1 MASSESLS
9 PLTPHEA
16 AAAVGVGVQSIRRWC
31 EWHAAH
37 LSPGANPG
45 AGMPRRLVARDVE
58 VLKEVKDLRYQG
70 LQTEAINER
79 LAGLTFPEVE
89 NIQIIDTPGLNENN
103 VLDAPSSLQ
112 DAQQAFLTP
121 VRLLDDLEKRMD
133 AKFEALEQRTRPP
146 WWWLVAGI
154 GIGLGLALAFEL
166 AALVASRGH

>member
-1 MASSESLS
+1 M
-9 PLTPHEA
+9 
-16 AAAVGVGVQSIRRWC
+16 
-31 EWHAAH
+31 
-37 LSPGANPG
+37 
-45 AGMPRRLVARDVE
+45 
-58 VLKEVKDLRYQG
+58 LKEVKDLRYQG

-103 VLDAPSSLQ
+103 ILDPPSSLQ

-121 VRLLDDLEKRMD
+121 VRLLEDLEKRIE

-154 GIGLGLALAFEL
+154 GIGLGLAVVFEL
-166 AALVASRGH
+166 AALVAQR